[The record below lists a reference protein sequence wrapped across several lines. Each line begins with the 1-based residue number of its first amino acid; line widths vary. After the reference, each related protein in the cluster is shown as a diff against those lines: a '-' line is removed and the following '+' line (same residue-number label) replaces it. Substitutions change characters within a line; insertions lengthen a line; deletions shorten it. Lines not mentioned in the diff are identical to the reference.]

1 MRPKIHFTAPRNW
14 INDPN
19 GLTYFNGEYHIFYQH
34 FPYDTSWGTMHWG
47 HAVTKDFQTFKHLP
61 IALYPSKDY
70 DRNGIFS
77 GSALNYNGKMY
88 LYYTAIKYGIENPEY
103 IHKPLIKDD
112 LIASQALLISED
124 GYHFNNKE
132 SKYQVVEVITDPSL
146 GHDQH
151 TRDPKVW
158 LGKNGHV
165 YMILGSKVPNGDD
178 FDGEVLFYESEDG
191 MTFTY
196 KNRFVDSS
204 IGNMWECPDLFELD
218 GELFLVVCPQGIS
231 QRGYDYANVYQTGY
245 FKVDYDFDNNTYKI
259 SEFKELD
266 RGFDIY
272 APQSFLD
279 EKNRRIQYAWM
290 GIPDAEY
297 NNQPTV
303 DYCWQH
309 ALTMPRVLSYKNN
322 QIYQQPLD
330 EMKNLRLEKIVS
342 NCKNIKQK
350 DTVVYEMQV
359 DFDKSQ
365 DFVLQI
371 RDDVQL
377 SYLNHVLSLSLKQSG
392 YGRSIRAVELNEVN
406 SLTIYS
412 DTSSLEIFINDGQEV
427 FTTRLYGKLSNQNIE
442 FLTENKGEVFFYPLK
457 GYTIIKND

>member
-47 HAVTKDFQTFKHLP
+47 HAVTKDFQIFKHLP

-132 SKYQVVEVITDPSL
+132 SKYKVVDVITDSSL

-218 GELFLVVCPQGIS
+218 GQYFLVFSPENLD
-231 QRGYDYANVYQTGY
+231 GYPRPNSNAAIMPVNFDEETCTMSKAGDLMFIDY
-245 FKVDYDFDNNTYKI
+245 
-259 SEFKELD
+259 
-266 RGFDIY
+266 GFDFY
-272 APQSFLD
+272 APQTFLD
-279 EKNRRIQYAWM
+279 ENNKRTILGWM
-290 GIPDAEY
+290 RMKEVLEGEEWIG
-297 NNQPTV
+297 
-303 DYCWQH
+303 
-309 ALTMPRVLSYKNN
+309 LFTMPRHLSCKDGHVYQDVHPLIKNTF
-322 QIYQQPLD
+322 
-330 EMKNLRLEKIVS
+330 VHTT
-342 NCKNIKQK
+342 
-350 DTVVYEMQV
+350 DTI
-359 DFDKSQ
+359 DFDEPFLMKTTLEDYETITLGGVKISYVDDQ
-365 DFVLQI
+365 LVVDRTAVSVNNDELYNIHKTPVLNGQC
-371 RDDVQL
+371 D
-377 SYLNHVLSLSLKQSG
+377 
-392 YGRSIRAVELNEVN
+392 
-406 SLTIYS
+406 
-412 DTSSLEIFINDGQEV
+412 LEIYYDEGVIEIFVNNGYYVVSQIIYHLQEED
-427 FTTRLYGKLSNQNIE
+427 THISDCIIYTR
-442 FLTENKGEVFFYPLK
+442 
-457 GYTIIKND
+457 

>member
-103 IHKPLIKDD
+103 IHKPLIKDG

-132 SKYQVVEVITDPSL
+132 SKYKVVDVITDPSL

-191 MTFTY
+191 MTFAY

-204 IGNMWECPDLFELD
+204 NW
-218 GELFLVVCPQGIS
+218 
-231 QRGYDYANVYQTGY
+231 
-245 FKVDYDFDNNTYKI
+245 K
-259 SEFKELD
+259 
-266 RGFDIY
+266 
-272 APQSFLD
+272 
-279 EKNRRIQYAWM
+279 
-290 GIPDAEY
+290 
-297 NNQPTV
+297 
-303 DYCWQH
+303 
-309 ALTMPRVLSYKNN
+309 
-322 QIYQQPLD
+322 
-330 EMKNLRLEKIVS
+330 
-342 NCKNIKQK
+342 
-350 DTVVYEMQV
+350 
-359 DFDKSQ
+359 
-365 DFVLQI
+365 
-371 RDDVQL
+371 
-377 SYLNHVLSLSLKQSG
+377 HVGMS
-392 YGRSIRAVELNEVN
+392 RSI
-406 SLTIYS
+406 
-412 DTSSLEIFINDGQEV
+412 
-427 FTTRLYGKLSNQNIE
+427 
-442 FLTENKGEVFFYPLK
+442 
-457 GYTIIKND
+457 

>member
-124 GYHFNNKE
+124 GSHFNNKE
-132 SKYQVVEVITDPSL
+132 SKYKVVDVITDSSL

-196 KNRFVDSS
+196 RIDSS
-204 IGNMWECPDLFELD
+204 ILQLETCGN
-218 GELFLVVCPQGIS
+218 V
-231 QRGYDYANVYQTGY
+231 
-245 FKVDYDFDNNTYKI
+245 
-259 SEFKELD
+259 
-266 RGFDIY
+266 
-272 APQSFLD
+272 
-279 EKNRRIQYAWM
+279 
-290 GIPDAEY
+290 
-297 NNQPTV
+297 
-303 DYCWQH
+303 
-309 ALTMPRVLSYKNN
+309 
-322 QIYQQPLD
+322 QIY
-330 EMKNLRLEKIVS
+330 
-342 NCKNIKQK
+342 
-350 DTVVYEMQV
+350 
-359 DFDKSQ
+359 
-365 DFVLQI
+365 
-371 RDDVQL
+371 
-377 SYLNHVLSLSLKQSG
+377 LN
-392 YGRSIRAVELNEVN
+392 
-406 SLTIYS
+406 
-412 DTSSLEIFINDGQEV
+412 
-427 FTTRLYGKLSNQNIE
+427 
-442 FLTENKGEVFFYPLK
+442 
-457 GYTIIKND
+457 

>member
-88 LYYTAIKYGIENPEY
+88 LYYTAIKYRIENPEY

-112 LIASQALLISED
+112 LIASQALLISDD
-124 GYHFNNKE
+124 GYHFNNKDA
-132 SKYQVVEVITDPSL
+132 KYKVVDVITDPSL

-165 YMILGSKVPNGDD
+165 YMILGSKIPHGDD

-196 KNRFVDSS
+196 KNRFIDSS
-204 IGNMWECPDLFELD
+204 IGNMWECPDLFECDGQYFLVFSPENLD
-218 GELFLVVCPQGIS
+218 GYPRPNSNAAI
-231 QRGYDYANVYQTGY
+231 
-245 FKVDYDFDNNTYKI
+245 
-259 SEFKELD
+259 
-266 RGFDIY
+266 
-272 APQSFLD
+272 
-279 EKNRRIQYAWM
+279 
-290 GIPDAEY
+290 
-297 NNQPTV
+297 
-303 DYCWQH
+303 
-309 ALTMPRVLSYKNN
+309 MP
-322 QIYQQPLD
+322 
-330 EMKNLRLEKIVS
+330 
-342 NCKNIKQK
+342 
-350 DTVVYEMQV
+350 
-359 DFDKSQ
+359 
-365 DFVLQI
+365 
-371 RDDVQL
+371 
-377 SYLNHVLSLSLKQSG
+377 
-392 YGRSIRAVELNEVN
+392 VN
-406 SLTIYS
+406 
-412 DTSSLEIFINDGQEV
+412 F
-427 FTTRLYGKLSNQNIE
+427 
-442 FLTENKGEVFFYPLK
+442 
-457 GYTIIKND
+457 